1 MASIWQDNFDKGFDQ
16 GMEKGIQQGR
26 EEGIQQGRE
35 EGIQQGREEGIQ
47 QGMEKGIQQGREE
60 GMEEKLFEI
69 ALFLVK
75 DKGWSID
82 EALSLSSDSE
92 EVKESVRRRI
102 IECL

>member
-1 MASIWQDNFDKGFDQ
+1 MASIWQDNFDKGFD
-16 GMEKGIQQGR
+16 
-26 EEGIQQGRE
+26 
-35 EGIQQGREEGIQ
+35 

>member
-26 EEGIQQGRE
+26 EE
-35 EGIQQGREEGIQ
+35 
-47 QGMEKGIQQGREE
+47 GIQQGREE